1 MTQVSRVRFF
11 PDDPSRRNWV
21 PIFRQEISSTVED
34 HVTRENYPLTLAWA
48 LTHWKAQGMTLDR
61 VRVHLSDRTAAVP
74 GIGFVACTRVRHPW
88 DIVFEEDLPEYGR
101 FMQARRS
108 LAFRERKRFELR
120 QEAKASRTLRRYGF
134 CEADVWTEEE
144 ADVAQELI
152 RGLRVAAREQS
163 VRLSGQGREPDDDT
177 YLWGQQEPDYVAELA
192 REVARVAGDNHARRR
207 LCERVSERLLDRSRV
222 RVVTVEERVVA
233 AKLLDGLDTGD
244 LLHDKSLSQRLVAR
258 VEELGDD
265 SGALSREH
273 VRGLAGRVA
282 ERIAVV
288 GHWDEKIAD
297 DVPAEF
303 KPLHM
308 SQVKES
314 LGALIPAGLHKSL
327 DKAASRVKDV
337 FGPTSGGSVLFMDN
351 WRVSVRAED
360 ALARGH
366 LPEDALEFFL
376 LVLRRL
382 CKELALPVAIVSK
395 TVGKEVGR
403 QESGTRL
410 ASVMERWRSVWNGE
424 DARSKEELLLMVAVD
439 DRKVAQDWMCVC
451 P

>member
-1 MTQVSRVRFF
+1 M
-11 PDDPSRRNWV
+11 
-21 PIFRQEISSTVED
+21 
-34 HVTRENYPLTLAWA
+34 
-48 LTHWKAQGMTLDR
+48 
-61 VRVHLSDRTAAVP
+61 
-74 GIGFVACTRVRHPW
+74 
-88 DIVFEEDLPEYGR
+88 
-101 FMQARRS
+101 
-108 LAFRERKRFELR
+108 
-120 QEAKASRTLRRYGF
+120 
-134 CEADVWTEEE
+134 
-144 ADVAQELI
+144 
-152 RGLRVAAREQS
+152 
-163 VRLSGQGREPDDDT
+163 SGQGREPDDDT

-192 REVARVAGDNHARRR
+192 REVARVAGDNPAQRR

-258 VEELGDD
+258 VAELGDD

-273 VRGLAGRVA
+273 ARGVAGRVA

-288 GHWDEKIAD
+288 GHWDEKISD

-337 FGPTSGGSVLFMDN
+337 FGPASGGSVLFMDN

-360 ALARGH
+360 AL
-366 LPEDALEFFL
+366 EFFL
-376 LVLRRL
+376 LVFRRL

-410 ASVMERWRSVWNGE
+410 ASVMERWRSVWNGK
-424 DARSKEELLLMVAVD
+424 DARSK
-439 DRKVAQDWMCVC
+439 
-451 P
+451 